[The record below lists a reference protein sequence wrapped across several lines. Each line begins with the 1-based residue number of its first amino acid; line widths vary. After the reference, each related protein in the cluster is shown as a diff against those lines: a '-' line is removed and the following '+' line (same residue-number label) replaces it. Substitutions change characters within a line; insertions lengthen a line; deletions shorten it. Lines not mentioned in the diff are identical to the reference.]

1 MKTAPASIA
10 AFALGAV
17 LAAPLSA
24 TDYHVGPGQPLAEPG
39 QVPWEALAAGDTV
52 FIHWRATP
60 YAAKWVLCRQGA
72 AGAPIT
78 IRGVRGPAGELPVI
92 TGENATTRSVLN
104 YWNRSRGLL
113 KIGGANTPADTMPQH
128 IVVESLDLRSARPP
142 FTFTAPGGAKESY
155 VANAAALYVE
165 KVRHLTVRD
174 CAIGDSGN
182 GLFISA
188 DSQDVLIERCFIA
201 GNGNVGSIYEH
212 NAYTA
217 AIGIVYQFNHFGPLR
232 AGCGGNNLKDRS
244 AGLVVRHNWI
254 EGGNRQLDLV
264 DAEDSASIV
273 ADPSYRATFVY
284 GNVLV
289 EPAGDGNR
297 QIIHYGGD
305 SGDTSIY
312 RKGTLYLHH
321 NTIVSTRT
329 DRNTLLRLSSNDETC
344 DARNNIVFTTLAGNN
359 LSLIDDTGT
368 LRLQGNWIQSGW
380 IVSFDSDHSGTV
392 VDAGGNLAGTA
403 PGFLDLAAQDFHLTE
418 ASPCRDAGVALA
430 AAAAAHQP
438 ALEYLRHQ
446 RSWTRSTADASPDL
460 GSHEFQAYAVW
471 RAQQFGAGAD
481 ALPAADPLADPDGDG
496 ATNLLEFALGSDPLS
511 AESIPSPRAELVAL
525 DDGAHGAIGFP
536 RRATPHGLAYT
547 VLTSPDLGTWTPGW
561 TLTDTVVAAGA
572 TLIDSGTGQQCLV
585 RSPSL
590 ATSRLFFRLQVDLR

>member
-1 MKTAPASIA
+1 MKTPFASFSGSLFGLVLTAA
-10 AFALGAV
+10 AF
-17 LAAPLSA
+17 A

-39 QVPWEALAAGDTV
+39 LVPWESLAAGDTI
-52 FIHWRATP
+52 FIHWRAAP
-60 YAAKWVLCRQGA
+60 YAAKWVLCRQGT

-92 TGENATTRSVLN
+92 TGENATTRSALN
-104 YWNRSRGLL
+104 FWNRSRGLL
-113 KIGGANTPADTMPQH
+113 KIGGANTPDDTMPQH
-128 IVVESLDLRSARPP
+128 LVVESLDLRSARPP
-142 FTFTAPGGAKESY
+142 FTFTAPNGAKESY

-188 DSQDVLIERCFIA
+188 DSQDILIERCFIA
-201 GNGNVGSIYEH
+201 GNGNTGSIYEH

-244 AGLVVRHNWI
+244 AGLVVRYNWI

-264 DAEDSASIV
+264 DAEDSDTIV
-273 ADPSYRATFVY
+273 ADPAYHTTFVY
-284 GNVLV
+284 GNVLI

-329 DRNTLLRLSSNDETC
+329 DRNTLLRLSTNDETC
-344 DARNNIVFTTLAGNN
+344 DARNNIVYTTLAGNN
-359 LSLIDDTGT
+359 LSLIDDTGM
-368 LRLQGNWIQSGW
+368 LRLQGNWIRSGW
-380 IVSFDSDHSGTV
+380 IVSFNSGYSGSV

-403 PGFLDLAAQDFHLTE
+403 PGFVDLAAQDFHLAE
-418 ASPCRDAGVALA
+418 ASSCRDAGVALA
-430 AAAAAHQP
+430 AAATAHQP
-438 ALEYLRHQ
+438 TLEYLRNQ

-460 GSHEFQAYAVW
+460 GAHEFQAYAAW

-481 ALPAADPLADPDGDG
+481 ALLTAEPLADPDGDG
-496 ATNLLEFALGSDPLS
+496 ATNLLEFALGSNPLFLGS
-511 AESIPSPRAELVAL
+511 SPSTRAELVTL
-525 DDGAHGAIGFP
+525 GDSTHGAIAFT
-536 RRATPHGLAYT
+536 RCATPHGLAYT
-547 VLTSPDLGTWTPGW
+547 VSTSPDLTTWTPGW
-561 TLTDTVVAAGA
+561 TLTDTGVTPGA
-572 TLIDSGTGQQCLV
+572 TLIDGGSGLECQV
-585 RSPSL
+585 RSPAL
-590 ATSRLFFRLQVDLR
+590 ATGRLFFLVQADLR